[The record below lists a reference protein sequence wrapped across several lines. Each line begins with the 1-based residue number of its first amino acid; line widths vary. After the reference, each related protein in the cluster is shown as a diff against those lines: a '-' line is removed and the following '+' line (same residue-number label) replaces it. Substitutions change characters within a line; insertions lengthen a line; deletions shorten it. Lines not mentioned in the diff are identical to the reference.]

1 MRRHVLSSLEYRQ
14 VQKFIDKMCKRYGKN
29 LDQEECQSECWFAYW
44 EARTFYPRYEGCCD
58 FWTYA
63 FFRIKNKLDALRKI
77 RNQRISEESPF
88 SLNQMVLDTG
98 KEAEETMLFP
108 IQGDFTNGVMLWD
121 CAYRLGWMKHQIMR
135 KLSLQETDQ
144 EIMESLH
151 LNLCE
156 YCRMKQELRRD
167 LQEYLEIS

>member
-1 MRRHVLSSLEYRQ
+1 MAKTLTRRNANRNAGLPIGKPGPFIPDMRAAAIFGHML
-14 VQKFIDKMCKRYGKN
+14 
-29 LDQEECQSECWFAYW
+29 
-44 EARTFYPRYEGCCD
+44 
-58 FWTYA
+58 